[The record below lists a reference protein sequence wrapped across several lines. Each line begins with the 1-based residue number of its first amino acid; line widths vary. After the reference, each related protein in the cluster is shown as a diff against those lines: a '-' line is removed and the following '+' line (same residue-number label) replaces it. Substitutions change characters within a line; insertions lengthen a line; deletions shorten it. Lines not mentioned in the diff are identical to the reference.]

1 MLPTAPDTGRLRAA
15 ISASM
20 ENPNGRVRSLISES
34 DGDRAIVEVDVTVAC
49 PRCAAGKGCGAG
61 ILGGSGRIR
70 QIEVTVRPELGLC
83 EGDQVEIA
91 LPSRDL
97 LHAAAIVY
105 GLPMLGAMFAAG
117 LAFAMSL
124 GDSAAAFWALGG
136 LAVGL
141 LAARWRL
148 RQAAC
153 IGRFAPS
160 VEKRLHELTAA
171 D

>member
-1 MLPTAPDTGRLRAA
+1 
-15 ISASM
+15 
-20 ENPNGRVRSLISES
+20 
-34 DGDRAIVEVDVTVAC
+34 
-49 PRCAAGKGCGAG
+49 
-61 ILGGSGRIR
+61 
-70 QIEVTVRPELGLC
+70 VTVRPELGLC